1 MLNQTIDAYKKVKHD
16 LFIAKTISK
25 IVVSL
30 LTATYFTCAIIFKFG
45 NYYANIVL
53 ASLFGLYTIFDIV
66 SFKLEKTKR
75 ITFRRIYK
83 IINFTIRLLA
93 IGSSIYALYYS
104 TGDVSLVVP
113 VFTTLVIILWIV
125 QVIFELVIY
134 VFEREYTILV
144 KAIKEDLAIVTETI
158 NTGKEIV
165 EAVKDGTELVTN
177 KVTDTVNNLPSKFKK
192 VIEKLRIKFRL
203 LSKNKKETINEMS
216 DTSKNEVKD
225 LEVKKDE

>member
-16 LFIAKTISK
+16 LFVAKTISK

-45 NYYANIVL
+45 NYYANIAL
-53 ASLFGLYTIFDIV
+53 AMLFGLYTIFDV
-66 SFKLEKTKR
+66 FSFKLEKTKR
-75 ITFRRIYK
+75 VTIRRVYK

-93 IGSSIYALYYS
+93 IGSSIYALYYA
-104 TGDVSLVVP
+104 TGDVSLLVP
-113 VFTTLVIILWIV
+113 VFTTLVIILRIV

-144 KAIKEDLAIVTETI
+144 KAIKEDLTIVTEAI

-165 EAVKDGTELVTN
+165 EAVKDESELVAN
-177 KVTDTVNNLPSKFKK
+177 KVKDTVNNLPPKFKK
-192 VIEKLRIKFRL
+192 VMGKLRIKLRF
-203 LSKNKKETINEMS
+203 LSKNKKETINEVS
-216 DTSKNEVKD
+216 DTSKNEANDV
-225 LEVKKDE
+225 EVKKG